1 MGTVELRGYA
11 SFRKLFGD
19 TVTFVGIETPC
30 SIEECIER
38 LDGHFGHK
46 LKPMIYDEAGNQDIF
61 VRILLNG
68 REIAFLK
75 EKDRMV
81 KDKDILLFIPVLG
94 GG

>member
-1 MGTVELRGYA
+1 MGTLELRGYA
-11 SFRKLFGD
+11 GFRKLFGD

-30 SIEECIER
+30 SIEECLDR
-38 LDGHFGHK
+38 LDGLFGQK

-68 REIAFLK
+68 REIAFL
-75 EKDRMV
+75 EGKDRIV
-81 KDKDILLFIPVLG
+81 KDRDILLFIPVLG

>member
-1 MGTVELRGYA
+1 MGTIELRGYA
-11 SFRKLFGD
+11 AFKKLFGD
-19 TVTFVGIETPC
+19 SVTFVEIETPC
-30 SIEECIER
+30 SIEECMDK
-38 LDGHFGHK
+38 LDATFDYM
-46 LKPMIYDEAGNQDIF
+46 LKSMVYDEAGNQDIW

-75 EKDRMV
+75 GQNRMV